1 MGNECQNLTAT
12 VIDRRSNL
20 HRTASKWQKWMKHK
34 KKQASYNIM
43 AVVHLISGSAL
54 SGKQYIVM
62 EIGNLTHDIKAGEKN
77 TTA

>member
-1 MGNECQNLTAT
+1 
-12 VIDRRSNL
+12 
-20 HRTASKWQKWMKHK
+20 MKHK